1 MINTYDELKN
11 LTIEQLEENKAEKG
25 TFKDYTYY
33 VLNDWGNYGTCLF
46 IVGNNNIIY
55 IDEQI
60 QYNSTYSQEEVI
72 TKMKDRLQSQI
83 FNLNEFNVVTSY
95 RDYRNKRNFLNNVY
109 QNLYNAVSIYTNNEE
124 LTAEQQ
130 ELKEK
135 GVLATRIS
143 FCYYKNE
150 EELTQLYTL
159 LDNLEKA
166 LLECLK
172 DDQQEN
178 LINIVYD
185 FYMSLENDEGVFIPT
200 RAVMFTML
208 EYGDY
213 FTFVGEYETNYSKE
227 YDKLIWR
234 L

>member
-1 MINTYDELKN
+1 MKTLTINKYEELKN

-33 VLNDWGNYGTCLF
+33 VLNDCGSYGTCLF
-46 IVGNNNIIY
+46 VVGNNNIIY

-72 TKMKDRLQSQI
+72 TKMKDRLQCKI

-95 RDYRNKRNFLNNVY
+95 RDYRNKMDFLNNTY
-109 QNLYNAVSIYTNNEE
+109 PELYNAVSIYTRDED
-124 LTAEQQ
+124 LTVEQKK
-130 ELKEK
+130 LKK
-135 GVLATRIS
+135 NGMLATRIS
-143 FCYYKNE
+143 FCYYKNQ

-172 DDQQEN
+172 DEEQKEKAILYELNNHECFYTYDITN
-178 LINIVYD
+178 VLFLTTYNITEKEIAKVFNKYKNKYD
-185 FYMSLENDEGVFIPT
+185 D
-200 RAVMFTML
+200 
-208 EYGDY
+208 
-213 FTFVGEYETNYSKE
+213 
-227 YDKLIWR
+227 
-234 L
+234 

>member
-1 MINTYDELKN
+1 MIINTYDELKN

-33 VLNDWGNYGTCLF
+33 VLNDCGNYGTCLF
-46 IVGNNNIIY
+46 VVGNNNIIY

-60 QYNSTYSQEEVI
+60 QYSSTYSQEEVI
-72 TKMKDRLQSQI
+72 TKMKDRLQSKI
-83 FNLNEFNVVTSY
+83 FNLNEFNVVASY
-95 RDYRNKRNFLNNVY
+95 RDYRNKIDFLNNTY
-109 QNLYNAVSIYTNNEE
+109 QELYNAVSIYTNNEE

-172 DDQQEN
+172 DEQQKEKAILYELN
-178 LINIVYD
+178 NHECFYTYDIEDILFLI
-185 FYMSLENDEGVFIPT
+185 
-200 RAVMFTML
+200 
-208 EYGDY
+208 EYGITEQEIINVFNKY
-213 FTFVGEYETNYSKE
+213 KNK
-227 YDKLIWR
+227 YDD
-234 L
+234 

>member
-1 MINTYDELKN
+1 MIINTYDELKN

-25 TFKDYTYY
+25 TFKNYTYY
-33 VLNDWGNYGTCLF
+33 VLNDCGNYGTCLF
-46 IVGNNNIIY
+46 VVGNNNIIY

-60 QYNSTYSQEEVI
+60 QYSSTYSQEEVI
-72 TKMKDRLQSQI
+72 TKMKDRLQSEI

-95 RDYRNKRNFLNNVY
+95 RDYRNKMDFLNNTY
-109 QNLYNAVSIYTNNEE
+109 QELYNAVSIYTNNEE

-135 GVLATRIS
+135 GVFATRIS

-172 DDQQEN
+172 DEQQKEKAILYELHN
-178 LINIVYD
+178 YECFYTYD
-185 FYMSLENDEGVFIPT
+185 IEDILFLT
-200 RAVMFTML
+200 
-208 EYGDY
+208 EYGITEQEIINVFNKYKNKFGD
-213 FTFVGEYETNYSKE
+213 
-227 YDKLIWR
+227 
-234 L
+234 